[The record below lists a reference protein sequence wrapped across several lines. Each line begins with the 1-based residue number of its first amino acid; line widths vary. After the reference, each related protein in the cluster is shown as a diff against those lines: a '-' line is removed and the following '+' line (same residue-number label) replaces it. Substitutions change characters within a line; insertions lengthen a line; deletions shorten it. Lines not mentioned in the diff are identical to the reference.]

1 MTSKKKR
8 GGSAAAIW
16 ILLLLILITELFCYT
31 WCRVQCIE
39 TGYEIEKE
47 KKHYEE
53 LKRLQKSLRIELVG
67 LKAPERIAGIASREI
82 GLIMPDY
89 RHTVMIP

>member
-1 MTSKKKR
+1 M
-8 GGSAAAIW
+8 GSAAATW
-16 ILLLLILITELFCYT
+16 ILLMLMLIAELFCYT

-39 TGYEIEKE
+39 TGYEIEEE
-47 KKHYEE
+47 KKRCDE

-67 LKAPERIAGIASREI
+67 LKAPERIAGIATREL

-89 RHTVMIP
+89 RHTVVIP

>member
-1 MTSKKKR
+1 MTSKKKG

-47 KKHYEE
+47 KKRCEE

-67 LKAPERIAGIASREI
+67 LKAPERIADIASREI

>member
-1 MTSKKKR
+1 MTSKKKE
-8 GGSAAAIW
+8 GGSVAAIW

-39 TGYEIEKE
+39 TGYKIEKE

>member
-1 MTSKKKR
+1 M
-8 GGSAAAIW
+8 GSLASTW
-16 ILLLLILITELFCYT
+16 ILLLLILIAELFCYT

-47 KKHYEE
+47 KKRYEE

-67 LKAPERIAGIASREI
+67 LKAPERVADIASREL

-89 RHTVMIP
+89 RHTVVIP

>member
-1 MTSKKKR
+1 MRSKKKHM
-8 GGSAAAIW
+8 GSPAAIW
-16 ILLLLILITELFCYT
+16 ILLLIILIAELFCYT

-39 TGYEIEKE
+39 AGYEIEEE
-47 KKHYEE
+47 KKRNEE

-67 LKAPERIAGIASREI
+67 LKAPERIAGIASREL

-89 RHTVMIP
+89 RHTVVIP

>member
-1 MTSKKKR
+1 M
-8 GGSAAAIW
+8 AATATTGI
-16 ILLLLILITELFCYT
+16 ILMCILIAELFLYT

-39 TGYEIEKE
+39 TGYEIEKA

-53 LKRLQKSLRIELVG
+53 LKQLQKSLRIELVR
-67 LKAPERIAGIASREI
+67 LKAPERIVSIASRDI

>member
-1 MTSKKKR
+1 MKSKKKHM
-8 GGSAAAIW
+8 GSAAAIW
-16 ILLLLILITELFCYT
+16 MLLLFILIAELFCYT

-39 TGYEIEKE
+39 TGYEIEE
-47 KKHYEE
+47 KKKRNEE
-53 LKRLQKSLRIELVG
+53 LKRLQKSLRIELAG

-89 RHTVMIP
+89 RHTVVVP

>member
-1 MTSKKKR
+1 MKSKKKSM
-8 GGSAAAIW
+8 GSTAATW
-16 ILLLLILITELFCYT
+16 IVLLLILITELFCYT

-47 KKHYEE
+47 KKRYEE

-67 LKAPERIAGIASREI
+67 LKAPERISGIASREI

-89 RHTVMIP
+89 RHTVVIP